1 MVDDSRNFVASKFIE
16 WHLNLPLAPL
26 YGGFFERIVKSVKDL
41 LIKDS
46 KDSWV
51 SYEEMQTV
59 LFECEAILN
68 NRPFTYIYPTD
79 LTSGLRLITCFMVS

>member
-16 WHLNLPLAPL
+16 CHLNLPLAPL

-46 KDSWV
+46 KDS
-51 SYEEMQTV
+51 
-59 LFECEAILN
+59 
-68 NRPFTYIYPTD
+68 
-79 LTSGLRLITCFMVS
+79 

>member
-1 MVDDSRNFVASKFIE
+1 MVDNSRNFVASKFIE

-46 KDSWV
+46 KDS
-51 SYEEMQTV
+51 
-59 LFECEAILN
+59 
-68 NRPFTYIYPTD
+68 
-79 LTSGLRLITCFMVS
+79 